1 MKISRKLLTI
11 TECIDYIELTTDA
24 ALYRIY
30 AMNDDMFRIRCSFDR
45 EFAPEAS
52 YALVMTAWDDA
63 MDHVIKDRKKI
74 TALSLKI
81 EEHEHDYRCTTKNLV
96 LKIVKEPFAIIF
108 EDHEGVVLHQD
119 VGSRSY
125 VQDDLNRIYHY
136 SVSSDEDYYYGF
148 GEKSGLLNKRNRR
161 LRMQNV
167 DTLGYNSESTDPLY
181 KHIPFY
187 IKFNGKN
194 QSASGMFYHN
204 THQST
209 FDVGME
215 RSGYWPKY
223 TYYSADGGEL
233 DYFFIHGPMIKQ
245 VVQRYTDLTGKSI
258 LTPKFSLGYL
268 GSTMFY
274 TELEAHSDRA
284 ILGFLE
290 QCEEQGIPCDGFFMS
305 SGYTTGKDGKR
316 YVFNWN
322 KDRFPDPAQFVEQ
335 SSSKGIT
342 LSPNIKPGM
351 LTTHPLY
358 EEFSE
363 LGLFIKDEHAQ
374 APVIDRYWGG
384 AASFVDFSKPAARE
398 RWKSHMKQQ
407 LLNFGFTSIWNDNNE
422 YEIQQTSAQCDYEGE
437 GKPIS
442 ALSSVM
448 PNLMALTAVEA
459 IEENN
464 ASVRP
469 YVINRAGYAGIQR
482 YAQTWA
488 GDNYTSWHSLKFN
501 IPLILGL
508 GLSGVANQGCD
519 IGGFFGPA
527 PEPELFVRWVQN
539 GIFQPRFSIHSS
551 NTDNT
556 VTEPWMYP
564 SYTQY
569 IRDAIQL
576 RYQLIPYYYSLLYE
590 ASVSGAPIMRPL
602 VYEFQDDPQVWE
614 ESFQF
619 MIGASLLVA
628 NVVEPEVRK
637 HSIYLPRGANWV
649 DWSTKKRYEGGQYIE
664 LEVTLSSIPMFI
676 RSGGIIPLATQLR
689 NIHLDTI
696 KKLVVLIEGS
706 QDGSFTYYDDDG
718 VSSSYK
724 NENYYNLTIDVDAKE
739 NTIITFT
746 EKGLYHSPIEEL
758 EIQVLCSDNS
768 PIAIEL
774 DDVVIPRF
782 LNEEKWKC
790 SDKGWYF
797 DIEYKMAYIKY
808 VHPRSDH
815 KLKVDFS
822 VKDLISI

>member
-290 QCEEQGIPCDGFFMS
+290 QCEEQGIPCDGFLCHQVIQRGRTVNAMFS
-305 SGYTTGKDGKR
+305 IGTKT
-316 YVFNWN
+316 VFLILH
-322 KDRFPDPAQFVEQ
+322 
-335 SSSKGIT
+335 S
-342 LSPNIKPGM
+342 
-351 LTTHPLY
+351 
-358 EEFSE
+358 
-363 LGLFIKDEHAQ
+363 
-374 APVIDRYWGG
+374 
-384 AASFVDFSKPAARE
+384 
-398 RWKSHMKQQ
+398 
-407 LLNFGFTSIWNDNNE
+407 LLNSRQVKALRFL
-422 YEIQQTSAQCDYEGE
+422 
-437 GKPIS
+437 PILS
-442 ALSSVM
+442 QACLLHIHCMRNFLSSAYLLRMSMLKLQSLTVIGEE
-448 PNLMALTAVEA
+448 PPHLLIFLNLLH
-459 IEENN
+459 EN
-464 ASVRP
+464 
-469 YVINRAGYAGIQR
+469 
-482 YAQTWA
+482 
-488 GDNYTSWHSLKFN
+488 
-501 IPLILGL
+501 
-508 GLSGVANQGCD
+508 
-519 IGGFFGPA
+519 
-527 PEPELFVRWVQN
+527 
-539 GIFQPRFSIHSS
+539 
-551 NTDNT
+551 
-556 VTEPWMYP
+556 
-564 SYTQY
+564 
-569 IRDAIQL
+569 
-576 RYQLIPYYYSLLYE
+576 
-590 ASVSGAPIMRPL
+590 
-602 VYEFQDDPQVWE
+602 
-614 ESFQF
+614 
-619 MIGASLLVA
+619 
-628 NVVEPEVRK
+628 
-637 HSIYLPRGANWV
+637 
-649 DWSTKKRYEGGQYIE
+649 
-664 LEVTLSSIPMFI
+664 
-676 RSGGIIPLATQLR
+676 
-689 NIHLDTI
+689 
-696 KKLVVLIEGS
+696 
-706 QDGSFTYYDDDG
+706 DGSR
-718 VSSSYK
+718 
-724 NENYYNLTIDVDAKE
+724 I
-739 NTIITFT
+739 
-746 EKGLYHSPIEEL
+746 
-758 EIQVLCSDNS
+758 
-768 PIAIEL
+768 
-774 DDVVIPRF
+774 
-782 LNEEKWKC
+782 
-790 SDKGWYF
+790 
-797 DIEYKMAYIKY
+797 
-808 VHPRSDH
+808 
-815 KLKVDFS
+815 
-822 VKDLISI
+822 